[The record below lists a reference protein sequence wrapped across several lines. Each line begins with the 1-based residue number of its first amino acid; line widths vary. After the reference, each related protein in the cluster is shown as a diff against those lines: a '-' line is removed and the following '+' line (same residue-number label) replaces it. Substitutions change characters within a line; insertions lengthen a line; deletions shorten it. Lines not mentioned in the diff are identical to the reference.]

1 MNAECVMALENVKRI
16 RPNTQVLVLNA
27 SYEPLHI
34 TSWKRAIILLVKE
47 KAAVVSAQVIRL
59 VEYIRIPFARINIM
73 KPARN
78 AIYKRDGHKCQ
89 YCGSTKSL
97 TIDHV
102 LAKSRGGTDTWDN
115 MVACCSSCNT
125 KKGSKTLEQAG
136 MKLLKKPAPPM
147 NKFMFAVTH
156 SNNPEW
162 QKYNFV

>member
-1 MNAECVMALENVKRI
+1 MALENVRRI
-16 RPNTQVLVLNA
+16 KPNTQVLVLNA

-47 KAAVVSAQVIRL
+47 KALVVSAQVIRL
-59 VEYIRIPFARINIM
+59 VEYIRIPFARINLL

-78 AIYKRDGHKCQ
+78 VIYKRDGHKCQ
-89 YCGSTKSL
+89 YCGSTKDL

-102 LAKSRGGTDTWDN
+102 TPRSKGGNDTWDN
-115 MVACCSSCNT
+115 MVTCCQPCNSR
-125 KKGSKTLEQAG
+125 KGNKTLEQVG
-136 MKLLKKPAPPM
+136 MRLVKMPAAPM
-147 NKFMFAVTH
+147 SKFMFAVTH

>member
-1 MNAECVMALENVKRI
+1 MALENVRRI
-16 RPNTQVLVLNA
+16 KPNTQVLVLNA

-47 KAAVVSAQVIRL
+47 KALVVSAQVIRL
-59 VEYIRIPFARINIM
+59 VEYIRIPFARINLL

-78 AIYKRDGHKCQ
+78 VIYKRDGHKCQ
-89 YCGSTKSL
+89 YCGSTKDL

-102 LAKSRGGTDTWDN
+102 IARSKGGRDSWDN
-115 MVACCSSCNT
+115 MVTCCSPCNSR
-125 KKGSKTLEQAG
+125 KGNKSIEQAG
-136 MKLLKKPAPPM
+136 MKLAKMPAAPM
-147 NKFMFAVTH
+147 SKFMFAVTH